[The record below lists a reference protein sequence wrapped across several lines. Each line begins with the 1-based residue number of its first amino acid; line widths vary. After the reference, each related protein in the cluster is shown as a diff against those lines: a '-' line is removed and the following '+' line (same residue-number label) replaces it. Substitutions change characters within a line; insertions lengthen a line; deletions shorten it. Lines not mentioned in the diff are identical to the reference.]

1 MYIIY
6 KDYPIEGDTWYYLG
20 DKSVNDFNKE
30 LHIPTGSV
38 NYLLSETAIEDSAFF
53 DSYKLDWNLEKG
65 SISALN
71 VDMVIAK
78 QKFVNDMREVR
89 DTVFPELDIQFM
101 KALELGNPTTDIA
114 TKKQQLRDL
123 PNIDLSDVNTIAE
136 LKSKWPT
143 ELLGNS
149 PYGN

>member
-6 KDYPIEGDTWYYLG
+6 KDYPIEGNTWYYLG
-20 DKSVNDFNKE
+20 EKNVNAFNKE

-65 SISALN
+65 SISALD
-71 VDMVIAK
+71 VDMKVAK

-101 KALELGNPTTDIA
+101 KSLETGGSTTDIT
-114 TKKQQLRDL
+114 TKKQRLRDL
-123 PNIDLSDVNTIAE
+123 PNMDLSYVTTIAE

-143 ELLGNS
+143 DLLGKS
-149 PYGN
+149 PYEN